1 MYYCLYKTF
10 RYVKR
15 EMDQESKQKLLSY
28 RANLLVKPQDL
39 PSQMSSFAVC
49 GCVYVWQIL
58 FFIYIYF
65 CVIHLV
71 SFNMENYLR
80 TRQLLIGLDDGRPI
94 RRLRE
99 PLDLFS
105 IPSTSCPFQGVRW
118 PVECEVICDKIQH
131 LGMHLLC
138 FWSRNSHTASWF
150 LFFFIALL
158 CIDTEW
164 DPPEPEPFYQQTGHE
179 RTPMPGGEEKGITV
193 YCVDSGNAQH
203 TECFCQTMFKTNSD
217 LNPLRKV
224 FILLMLVYFI
234 NYFKTATNKTFF
246 SVFSVC
252 LLSHKNALLHLF
264 PCWWQQEAYKE
275 FHV

>member
-1 MYYCLYKTF
+1 MLSVLFHLKPKTNCNLSVRSWPPAHMHHLTNFEMYYCLYKRF

-39 PSQMSSFAVC
+39 PSQMSSLAVC

-138 FWSRNSHTASWF
+138 F
-150 LFFFIALL
+150 
-158 CIDTEW
+158 
-164 DPPEPEPFYQQTGHE
+164 
-179 RTPMPGGEEKGITV
+179 
-193 YCVDSGNAQH
+193 
-203 TECFCQTMFKTNSD
+203 
-217 LNPLRKV
+217 
-224 FILLMLVYFI
+224 
-234 NYFKTATNKTFF
+234 
-246 SVFSVC
+246 
-252 LLSHKNALLHLF
+252 
-264 PCWWQQEAYKE
+264 
-275 FHV
+275 